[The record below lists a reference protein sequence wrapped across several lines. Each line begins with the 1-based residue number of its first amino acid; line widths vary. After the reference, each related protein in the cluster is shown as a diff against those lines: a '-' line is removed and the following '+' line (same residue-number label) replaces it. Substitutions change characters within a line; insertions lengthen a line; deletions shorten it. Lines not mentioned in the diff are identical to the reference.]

1 MDAGSIR
8 VFMQSIMILRD
19 QAGAKFQQRLLL
31 NSRHES
37 PIRAA
42 AALATKVGTHTRW
55 HRAYTKAIPGIRHIQ
70 YKTHLYPYVA
80 MLTPSPMAFYMY
92 LPWSL
97 DIKLP
102 SENLLPLSC
111 QSAFSR
117 ENHDWWKASLSL
129 KGTPGKYIPPC
140 QGRTKDGQCLSI
152 W

>member
-55 HRAYTKAIPGIRHIQ
+55 YRAYTIAIPGKGIVNITFIIL
-70 YKTHLYPYVA
+70 YMILYLNTHLYPNIA
-80 MLTPSPMAFYMY
+80 KLTTPPMAFYMY
-92 LPWSL
+92 LP
-97 DIKLP
+97 
-102 SENLLPLSC
+102 
-111 QSAFSR
+111 
-117 ENHDWWKASLSL
+117 
-129 KGTPGKYIPPC
+129 
-140 QGRTKDGQCLSI
+140 
-152 W
+152 

>member
-55 HRAYTKAIPGIRHIQ
+55 YRAYIHNTKAIPGTRQIQ
-70 YKTHLYPYVA
+70 CKAHLYPYVA
-80 MLTPSPMAFYMY
+80 MLTTSRY
-92 LPWSL
+92 LQWHFVCTFP
-97 DIKLP
+97 D
-102 SENLLPLSC
+102 PL
-111 QSAFSR
+111 
-117 ENHDWWKASLSL
+117 
-129 KGTPGKYIPPC
+129 T
-140 QGRTKDGQCLSI
+140 
-152 W
+152 